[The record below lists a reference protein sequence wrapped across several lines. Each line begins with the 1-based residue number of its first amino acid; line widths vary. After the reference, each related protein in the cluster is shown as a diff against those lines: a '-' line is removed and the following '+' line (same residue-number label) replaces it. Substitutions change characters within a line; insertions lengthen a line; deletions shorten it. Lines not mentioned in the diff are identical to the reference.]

1 MVSVPGKN
9 SIKNE
14 LMEAETV
21 TEYPEENCEST
32 IEDFGVYETE
42 VKEEIISEF
51 DTDDIVND
59 PNYFDQEELET
70 RDYEEETESFVG
82 ADEIFDNFDEE
93 NYDNEVTDTVSKE
106 LKSNFDFDQQEK
118 SELRQFSVKQI
129 QEKVKNLC
137 RKRKQPQ
144 TF

>member
-1 MVSVPGKN
+1 MKPSVSTVVQNVLSSQNTKIISKHMLYLENHVKSKEFFVKSSEKMVSVPTKN

-59 PNYFDQEELET
+59 PNYFDQ
-70 RDYEEETESFVG
+70 G
-82 ADEIFDNFDEE
+82 
-93 NYDNEVTDTVSKE
+93 
-106 LKSNFDFDQQEK
+106 
-118 SELRQFSVKQI
+118 
-129 QEKVKNLC
+129 
-137 RKRKQPQ
+137 
-144 TF
+144 